1 MGIIK
6 AVTTAVGGALA
17 DQWLEAVEPD
27 DMGDRTVFV
36 RGVQVRR
43 GKGSN
48 TKGSSDIVSDGSV
61 IHVYPNQ
68 FMMLVDGG
76 KIVDYTAEEGY
87 YKVSHS
93 SMPSMFNGQFGEAL
107 KESFNRIRFGGVTP
121 GAQKVYYVNLQ
132 EIKGIKFGTRN
143 PVNYFD
149 NFYNAELFLRAH
161 GTYSIKVTDPIKFYA
176 EVIPKNADHVEI
188 DSINE
193 QYLSEF
199 LEALQT
205 SINQMS
211 ADGTRISYVT
221 SRSRELGQYMAQTL
235 DEEWTRMR
243 GMEIQAVGIDSITYD
258 EDSQNL
264 LNLRNRGAL
273 MSDPSIREG
282 YVQTTIAE
290 GLKNAGSNDSGAM
303 AGFMGMGMG
312 MQMGGGFMGAASNT
326 NMQQMQMNQAPGQM
340 PGNTGMP
347 GMGGHPTGG
356 QPAGNQPMGGQPA
369 GGQPMGGQPMGN
381 LSMGNQPSG
390 VQPAGSQW
398 AVPNQM
404 AGMQPGSA
412 GMAGQMPGTQPG
424 SAWTCP
430 GCGTSNTGKFCGE
443 CGHPRP
449 DTPWTCACGNI
460 NTGKFCSECGKPRP

>member
-243 GMEIQAVGIDSITYD
+243 GMEIQAVGIASITYD
-258 EDSQNL
+258 EESQNL
-264 LNLRNRGAL
+264 INLRNRGAM

-347 GMGGHPTGG
+347 GMGGHPMGG
-356 QPAGNQPMGGQPA
+356 QPAGNQLMGGQPA
-369 GGQPMGGQPMGN
+369 GGQPMASQPV
-381 LSMGNQPSG
+381 G

-404 AGMQPGSA
+404 AGTQPGSA

-460 NTGKFCSECGKPRP
+460 NTGKFCSDCGKPRP

>member
-243 GMEIQAVGIDSITYD
+243 GMEIQAVGIASITYD
-258 EDSQNL
+258 EESQNL
-264 LNLRNRGAL
+264 INLRNRGAM

-347 GMGGHPTGG
+347 GMGGQPAGG
-356 QPAGNQPMGGQPA
+356 QPAGNQPMGGQP
-369 GGQPMGGQPMGN
+369 MGN
-381 LSMGNQPSG
+381 QPMGNQPSG

>member
-243 GMEIQAVGIDSITYD
+243 GMEIQAVGIASITYD
-258 EDSQNL
+258 EESQNL
-264 LNLRNRGAL
+264 INLRNRGAM

-347 GMGGHPTGG
+347 GMGGHPMGG

-369 GGQPMGGQPMGN
+369 GGQPAGNQPAGGQPAGGQPVGGQPMGN
-381 LSMGNQPSG
+381 QPMGNQPSG

-404 AGMQPGSA
+404 AG
-412 GMAGQMPGTQPG
+412 TQPDG
-424 SAWTCP
+424 SIIMENNAM
-430 GCGTSNTGKFCGE
+430 FCGDQIIGWSTKTVRE
-443 CGHPRP
+443 
-449 DTPWTCACGNI
+449 
-460 NTGKFCSECGKPRP
+460 F